1 MSVTSVVN
9 QKGGVGKTTVAL
21 GLASA
26 LASAG
31 RSVLV
36 VDLDP
41 QANATTGLGI
51 WEPGLTIDE
60 VLTVDRPG
68 EAARAVVPAGWVTGS
83 QSHGVSVV
91 PSSPNLAQ
99 VEHQLVSDVIG
110 AQDRLSVALDG
121 VADDFDEVIVDCPPS
136 LGLLTVNALF
146 ASDRVV
152 VVTEPAAW
160 ASDGVEQILRN
171 CERIAARRG
180 GAPVVAGIVVNRVGR
195 TRDANYWADELA
207 RAHRDLVVVP
217 FVKLRAA
224 VAEAAAQAVA
234 VHSLTRSGAADA
246 IEEFDALVLR
256 LFSSMQG
263 PMEVE
268 QPVGVT
274 VDLRS
279 DEPADEPA
287 DEVAG
292 GVATTSAPSFTGG
305 LSSHSEV
312 GSERASG
319 EVTGDPIG
327 GAALVPGFR

>member
-41 QANATTGLGI
+41 QANATTGLGV
-51 WEPGLTIDE
+51 WEPGVTIDE
-60 VLTVDRPG
+60 VLAVDRAG
-68 EAARAVVPAGWVTGS
+68 EAARAVVPAGWVNESGS
-83 QSHGVSVV
+83 AVVSAV

-99 VEHQLVSDVIG
+99 VEHQLISDVIG
-110 AQDRLSVALDG
+110 AQDRLAVALEG
-121 VADDFDEVIVDCPPS
+121 LAESFDEVIIDCPPS

-171 CERIAARRG
+171 CDRIAARRG
-180 GAPVVAGIVVNRVGR
+180 GTPVVAGIVVNRVGR

-207 RAHRDLVVVP
+207 RVHSDLVVQP
-217 FVKLRAA
+217 YVKLRAA
-224 VAEAAAQAVA
+224 VAEAAAQAVQ
-234 VHSLTRSGAADA
+234 VHSLTRSGASDA
-246 IEEFDALVLR
+246 IAEFDTLASR
-256 LFSSMQG
+256 LFPSMQTSSIEESSANA
-263 PMEVE
+263 PPSE
-268 QPVGVT
+268 
-274 VDLRS
+274 
-279 DEPADEPA
+279 EPPTEGLPA
-287 DEVAG
+287 SAGSGSAVASP
-292 GVATTSAPSFTGG
+292 AA
-305 LSSHSEV
+305 
-312 GSERASG
+312 
-319 EVTGDPIG
+319 TGDPIG
-327 GAALVPGFR
+327 AAALVPGFR

>member
-36 VDLDP
+36 ADLDP

-51 WEPGLTIDE
+51 WQPGLTIDE
-60 VLTVDRPG
+60 VLAVDRPG
-68 EAARAVVPAGWVTGS
+68 EAARAVVPAGWVTWNES
-83 QSHGVSVV
+83 TVVSVV

-110 AQDRLSVALDG
+110 AQDRLAVALEG
-121 VADDFDEVIVDCPPS
+121 IAEDFDEVIIDCPPS

-171 CERIAARRG
+171 CDRIAARRG
-180 GAPVVAGIVVNRVGR
+180 GVPLVVGIVVNRLGR

-207 RAHRDLVVVP
+207 RTHRDLVVQP
-217 FVKLRAA
+217 YVKLRAA
-224 VAEAAAQAVA
+224 VAEAAAQALP
-234 VHSLTRSGAADA
+234 VHTLSRSGAADA
-246 IEEFDALVLR
+246 IAEFDALASR
-256 LFSSMQG
+256 LFQSMHAPRAGSPSTNARSSEAASTEG
-263 PMEVE
+263 LPA
-268 QPVGVT
+268 PT
-274 VDLRS
+274 VS
-279 DEPADEPA
+279 DSDAVSPAM
-287 DEVAG
+287 
-292 GVATTSAPSFTGG
+292 
-305 LSSHSEV
+305 
-312 GSERASG
+312 
-319 EVTGDPIG
+319 TGDPIG
-327 GAALVPGFR
+327 ATALVPGFR

>member
-21 GLASA
+21 GLASS
-26 LASAG
+26 LAAAG
-31 RSVLV
+31 RAVLV

-60 VLTVDRPG
+60 VLAMDRPG
-68 EAARAVVPAGWVTGS
+68 EAARAVVPAGWAAEGGS
-83 QSHGVSVV
+83 VAVSAV

-121 VADDFDEVIVDCPPS
+121 VEEDFDEIIIDCPPS

-180 GAPVVAGIVVNRVGR
+180 GIPAVAGIVVNRVGR
-195 TRDANYWADELA
+195 TRDATYWADELA
-207 RAHRDLVVVP
+207 KAHRDLVTEP
-217 FVKLRAA
+217 FVRMRAA
-224 VAEAAAQAVA
+224 VAEAAAQAVP
-234 VHSLTRSGAADA
+234 VHSLTRSGASDA
-246 IEEFDALVLR
+246 IEEFDALALR
-256 LFSSMQG
+256 LFVSMQS
-263 PMEVE
+263 VR
-268 QPVGVT
+268 VAATT

-279 DEPADEPA
+279 HE
-287 DEVAG
+287 
-292 GVATTSAPSFTGG
+292 ATSVEG
-305 LSSHSEV
+305 SSPQPPV
-312 GSERASG
+312 GSEPSSPAA
-319 EVTGDPIG
+319 TGDPIG
-327 GAALVPGFR
+327 AAALVPGFR